1 MTSHENF
8 LAKLTNRQREV
19 LALLA
24 KRLPK
29 SEVARLVDLVEARKL
44 DMTRVRNLLLRRPSP
59 QAATDNHK
67 DPANA
72 DQ

>member
-1 MTSHENF
+1 MTSHEDF

-29 SEVARLVDLVEARKL
+29 GEVARLLALAEAREL
-44 DMTRVRNLLLRRPSP
+44 DMTRVGNLLLRRPSP
-59 QAATDNHK
+59 QPATDKHK

>member
-29 SEVARLVDLVEARKL
+29 SEVARLLDLVEARKL